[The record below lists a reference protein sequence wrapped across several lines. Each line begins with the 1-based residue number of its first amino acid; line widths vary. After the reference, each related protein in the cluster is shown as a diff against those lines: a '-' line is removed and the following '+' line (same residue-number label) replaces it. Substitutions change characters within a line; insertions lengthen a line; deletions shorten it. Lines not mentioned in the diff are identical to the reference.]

1 VVFRLQSER
10 LRRSEK
16 DLKKILYGLPP
27 PPTPNPITAEDGETE
42 HDQHPSIV
50 DLKYCKQHYS
60 KRNSKNYLFSY
71 LLYRLMMINEYSIKK
86 NNRKANNILYLFIV
100 VGVIPLLCI
109 LAIYYKTPDN
119 PLLQIIATSTKGIPS
134 ITSSYNPL
142 MTKVMDI
149 YCKTAPFL
157 AFILFITTFKTRK
170 LTKQL
175 DKKTLTKACI
185 LSPLFYTITIY
196 LFYFRS
202 FDLMTSGRARLMA
215 DNNINLFI
223 LYSMLYI
230 SIFSMAYAF
239 FYFPIIA
246 YKLFKERQ

>member
-1 VVFRLQSER
+1 
-10 LRRSEK
+10 
-16 DLKKILYGLPP
+16 
-27 PPTPNPITAEDGETE
+27 
-42 HDQHPSIV
+42 
-50 DLKYCKQHYS
+50 
-60 KRNSKNYLFSY
+60 
-71 LLYRLMMINEYSIKK
+71 MINEYSIKK
-86 NNRKANNILYLFIV
+86 NNRKANNVLYLFMV

-109 LAIYYKTPDN
+109 LAIYYKTPDD
-119 PLLQIIATSTKGIPS
+119 PLLQIIAARTKGIPS

-175 DKKTLTKACI
+175 DKKNLTKACI

-202 FDLMTSGRARLMA
+202 FDLMASGRARLMA

>member
-1 VVFRLQSER
+1 
-10 LRRSEK
+10 
-16 DLKKILYGLPP
+16 
-27 PPTPNPITAEDGETE
+27 PPTPNPITHQDGETH

-86 NNRKANNILYLFIV
+86 NNRKANNVLYLFIV

-142 MTKVMDI
+142 MTKVMD
-149 YCKTAPFL
+149 
-157 AFILFITTFKTRK
+157 
-170 LTKQL
+170 
-175 DKKTLTKACI
+175 
-185 LSPLFYTITIY
+185 
-196 LFYFRS
+196 
-202 FDLMTSGRARLMA
+202 
-215 DNNINLFI
+215 
-223 LYSMLYI
+223 
-230 SIFSMAYAF
+230 
-239 FYFPIIA
+239 
-246 YKLFKERQ
+246 

>member
-1 VVFRLQSER
+1 
-10 LRRSEK
+10 
-16 DLKKILYGLPP
+16 
-27 PPTPNPITAEDGETE
+27 
-42 HDQHPSIV
+42 
-50 DLKYCKQHYS
+50 
-60 KRNSKNYLFSY
+60 
-71 LLYRLMMINEYSIKK
+71 MMINEYSIKK
-86 NNRKANNILYLFIV
+86 NNRKANNVLYLFIV